1 MKKRCVTAV
10 LTGLLLAFAM
20 SSCHR
25 NYKVNYA
32 HVAEDSLKNAIDSAD
47 AVLEAQE
54 AAQAEK
60 EAQAAVEEDMDEE
73 TLFEVP
79 DIPGDVTASQIMNR
93 ANKKVARDA
102 EKLYSGQ
109 EIE

>member
-1 MKKRCVTAV
+1 MKKLYVTAV
-10 LTGLLLAFAM
+10 LTGLLLAFAV
-20 SSCHR
+20 SGCHR

-32 HVAEDSLKNAIDSAD
+32 FVAEDTLKHVVDSVD
-47 AVLEAQE
+47 AVLEAEE

-60 EAQAAVEEDMDEE
+60 EAKAAVEEDLDEE

-79 DIPGDVTASQIMNR
+79 DIPRDVTAGQIMDR
-93 ANKKVARDA
+93 ANKKDVRDA